1 MIDAKSSIVS
11 KTPQTISDCQKKWNF
26 IELSSSLKWKV
37 PKTSLTHHDR
47 KNKFLMDLCFQKGTW
62 RQSFLVLTQSLHS
75 RTFSFWPC
83 PYLWKRW
90 KCKWDCTI
98 HILTLFSFSLSLL
111 DHWELALYKYC
122 ILYILSFWTMLYS
135 AFIHSANLTTSQI
148 RCSLLVMQ
156 LMPWCH
162 SLDKEWTLS
171 VAPWAFL
178 FL

>member
-62 RQSFLVLTQSLHS
+62 RQSFLVLIQSLHS
-75 RTFSFWPC
+75 RTFSFWSC

-98 HILTLFSFSLSLL
+98 HILALFSFSRLNHAIFCFYPQCKPYHFSDKVLIIG
-111 DHWELALYKYC
+111 DAAHAMVPFFGQGMNSVSSSM
-122 ILYILSFWTMLYS
+122 SFLIFVIMYDRYRTFGHFQM
-135 AFIHSANLTTSQI
+135 
-148 RCSLLVMQ
+148 
-156 LMPWCH
+156 WC
-162 SLDKEWTLS
+162 
-171 VAPWAFL
+171 
-178 FL
+178 